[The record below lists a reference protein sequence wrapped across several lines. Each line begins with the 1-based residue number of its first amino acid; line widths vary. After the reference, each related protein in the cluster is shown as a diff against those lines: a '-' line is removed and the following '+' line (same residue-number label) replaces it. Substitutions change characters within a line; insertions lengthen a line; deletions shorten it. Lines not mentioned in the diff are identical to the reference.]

1 MAFHPRHL
9 YFKRKIVFLSNFFLS
24 YKFFTLL
31 SFKQK
36 SSLDDF
42 MSDDDNFH
50 YIIYKGYIH
59 KIPIEHSCKDTN
71 EKEISNTKEKKLR
84 EK

>member
-1 MAFHPRHL
+1 
-9 YFKRKIVFLSNFFLS
+9 
-24 YKFFTLL
+24 
-31 SFKQK
+31 
-36 SSLDDF
+36 
-42 MSDDDNFH
+42 MSDEDNFH

-59 KIPIEHSCKDTN
+59 KIPIEDRCKDTN